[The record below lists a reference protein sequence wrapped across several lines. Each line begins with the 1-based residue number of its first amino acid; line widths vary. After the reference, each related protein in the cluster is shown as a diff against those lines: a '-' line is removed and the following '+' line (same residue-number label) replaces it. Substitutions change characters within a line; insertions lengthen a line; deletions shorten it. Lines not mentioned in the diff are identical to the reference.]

1 MADVYSDIDMKL
13 RKVSGS
19 NDISKVTDDS
29 AINQS
34 LLSLLNTSQGERL
47 FNLKYGTKIKQLL
60 FEPMDILTANR
71 LIQEIENAIL
81 NWESSRIHILD
92 LKLNINY
99 DTQAYDVSLEYQILN
114 TQKTGLFEIVLQK
127 V

>member
-29 AINQS
+29 VINQS

>member
-47 FNLKYGTKIKQLL
+47 FNLKYGTKIKKLL